1 MKKLWIGTCSW
12 KYDSW
17 KGIVYPEF
25 GDFNYLEEYSKK
37 YNTVEIDQWFWSLF
51 PNNKVTL
58 PKKNVAEDYN
68 NSTPDDFKFTIKI
81 PNSITLTH
89 LYKSK
94 EINKHFLSVDLFEAF
109 LDSIEKLK
117 PKVGMLMFQFEY
129 LNKTKMNSQMDFQ
142 FRLEEFF
149 SQLNRDWNFAIEIRN
164 PNYLN
169 DIWFTFLN
177 NHNIAHVFLQGYY
190 MPRIYETFEKFS
202 SYFMNSSVI
211 RLHGFDR
218 KGIELKTN
226 KIWNEIVDPQDDLAK
241 IVEMIK
247 LLLDS
252 KIDLYLNVNNH
263 FEGSAPLTI
272 DKIESLLKR

>member
-1 MKKLWIGTCSW
+1 L
-12 KYDSW
+12 
-17 KGIVYPEF
+17 
-25 GDFNYLEEYSKK
+25 L
-37 YNTVEIDQWFWSLF
+37 
-51 PNNKVTL
+51 
-58 PKKNVAEDYN
+58 EDYN
-68 NSTPDDFKFTIKI
+68 NSTPDDFKFSIKV

-89 LYKSK
+89 PYKSK
-94 EINKHFLSVDLFEAF
+94 EINKNFLSVDLFEAF
-109 LDSIEKLK
+109 LDSIDEIK

-142 FRLEEFF
+142 IKLEEFF
-149 SQLNRDWNFAIEIRN
+149 SQLNRDWNYGIEIRN

-202 SYFMNSSVI
+202 SYFMNGSVI

-241 IVEMIK
+241 IIEMIK

-272 DKIESLLKR
+272 DKIKSLLKV

>member
-1 MKKLWIGTCSW
+1 MNNLRIGTCSW

-51 PNNKVTL
+51 PNNKITL
-58 PKKNVAEDYN
+58 PKNSVVEDYN
-68 NSTPDDFKFTIKI
+68 NSTPDDFKFTIKV

-89 LYKSK
+89 PYKSK

-142 FRLEEFF
+142 FMLEEFF
-149 SQLNRDWNFAIEIRN
+149 SQVSRDWNYAIEIRN

-177 NHNIAHVFLQGYY
+177 NHNISHVFLQGYY

-202 SYFMNSSVI
+202 SYIVIVQLSGFMV
-211 RLHGFDR
+211 L
-218 KGIELKTN
+218 IERGL
-226 KIWNEIVDPQDDLAK
+226 
-241 IVEMIK
+241 
-247 LLLDS
+247 S
-252 KIDLYLNVNNH
+252 
-263 FEGSAPLTI
+263 
-272 DKIESLLKR
+272 

>member
-1 MKKLWIGTCSW
+1 
-12 KYDSW
+12 
-17 KGIVYPEF
+17 V
-25 GDFNYLEEYSKK
+25 
-37 YNTVEIDQWFWSLF
+37 Q
-51 PNNKVTL
+51 
-58 PKKNVAEDYN
+58 DYN
-68 NSTPDDFKFTIKI
+68 NSTPDDFKFTIKV

-89 LYKSK
+89 PYMGK
-94 EINKHFLSVDLFEAF
+94 EVNKNFLSIDLFEAF
-109 LDSIEKLK
+109 LDSIDKLK

-129 LNKTKMNSQMDFQ
+129 LNKAKMNSQIDFQ

-149 SQLNRDWNFAIEIRN
+149 SQVNRDWNYGIEIRN

-177 NHNIAHVFLQGYY
+177 NHEIAHVFLQGYY
-190 MPRIYETFEKFS
+190 MPRIYELFEKFS
-202 SYFMNSSVI
+202 SYFRNSSVI

-218 KGIELKTN
+218 RGIELKTN
-226 KIWNEIVDPQDDLAK
+226 KIWNEIMDPQDDLAK

-263 FEGSAPLTI
+263 YEGSALLTI
-272 DKIESLLKR
+272 DRIETMLKAV

>member
-94 EINKHFLSVDLFEAF
+94 EINKHFLSVDLFEVF

-149 SQLNRDWNFAIEIRN
+149 SQLNRDWNYAIEIRN

-177 NHNIAHVFLQGYY
+177 NHNVAHVFLQGYY

-202 SYFMNSSVI
+202 SYFMNGSVI